1 MGNACFAPANEA
13 ADDEAADD
21 EAEPPEQEDFVTLT
35 GGAKRGTFHVGAEAV
50 RRDGGE
56 TSGIGWKRGFVTSL
70 KPELRVTATCAD
82 PHARG
87 FSWCASPSPRPHAAL
102 AVLTYARAWATGR
115 RS

>member
-1 MGNACFAPANEA
+1 MGNACFAPEDEA

-56 TSGIGWKRGFVTSL
+56 VEQVASRHRERGSGEAVAASRPLVEV
-70 KPELRVTATCAD
+70 ELLSR
-82 PHARG
+82 
-87 FSWCASPSPRPHAAL
+87 AS
-102 AVLTYARAWATGR
+102 
-115 RS
+115 